1 MIKCKTKTKPMNVI
15 PVGRKVLIKDRQP
28 EEFFPGT
35 TIVRNSVE
43 KDYLAD
49 VVAVGQDV
57 TTIEI
62 GQIVKYAEYA
72 EPVSMKH
79 NGENHLLIN
88 VDSILAIVQM

>member
-1 MIKCKTKTKPMNVI
+1 M
-15 PVGRKVLIKDRQP
+15 
-28 EEFFPGT
+28 
-35 TIVRNSVE
+35 
-43 KDYLAD
+43 
-49 VVAVGQDV
+49 GQDV